1 MCSMKW
7 ATPAFSSGSW
17 FEPNP
22 TETDNC
28 VVFAVSRGNSSNV
41 NPLGRVSLLQNI
53 ADVIS
58 KINQALLKKIG
69 KQTASFP
76 LEPQTKKVK
85 GVILGEKWV
94 NV

>member
-1 MCSMKW
+1 MKW

-28 VVFAVSRGNSSNV
+28 VVFAV
-41 NPLGRVSLLQNI
+41 
-53 ADVIS
+53 S